1 MSEWR
6 ADPVTGRWVVI
17 AADEPLRRRDFDLDP
32 VIPIDEAYCPLCEGE
47 EAAAGHEIAA
57 VRDGTPSDGPGWRL
71 RVVPNRVP
79 ALRVEAT
86 LDHRGDDLFERM
98 NGLGA
103 HEVVV
108 ETPRH
113 DATWATLPVEDLTL
127 VLAAWRDRIAD
138 LQRDS
143 RLRAALVFKNEG
155 VKAGARLAHPHSQV
169 VAMPLVPGALAEELA
184 GARRHFEA
192 SGRCLYCTL
201 VEQELA
207 AGTRLIASTAAA
219 VVLAPFAARW
229 PFETWLLPRAHHAR
243 FELAPASLLAEVAA
257 TLQPV
262 LRTIA
267 ARLEEPALNVV
278 LHSTPYAEADDA
290 IYHWHLEI
298 VPRVLRASGFDLG
311 SGTAINPV
319 SPEEAARVL
328 RR

>member
-1 MSEWR
+1 M
-6 ADPVTGRWVVI
+6 
-17 AADEPLRRRDFDLDP
+17 
-32 VIPIDEAYCPLCEGE
+32 
-47 EAAAGHEIAA
+47 
-57 VRDGTPSDGPGWRL
+57 RDGTPSDGPGWRL

-86 LDHRGDDLFERM
+86 LDHRGDGLFERM

-127 VLAAWRDRIAD
+127 VLAAWRDRMAD

-169 VAMPLVPGALAEELA
+169 VAMPVVPPRRWPRRWPARAVTSRRPA
-184 GARRHFEA
+184 GACTA
-192 SGRCLYCTL
+192 TL

-207 AGTRLIASTAAA
+207 AGTRVIASTAAA

-243 FELAPASLLAEVAA
+243 FEAGAG
-257 TLQPV
+257 
-262 LRTIA
+262 IA
-267 ARLEEPALNVV
+267 AG
-278 LHSTPYAEADDA
+278 
-290 IYHWHLEI
+290 
-298 VPRVLRASGFDLG
+298 RASPRRCSRCCG
-311 SGTAINPV
+311 P
-319 SPEEAARVL
+319 SPPAWRS
-328 RR
+328 RP

>member
-47 EAAAGHEIAA
+47 EAVAGHEISA

-86 LDHRGDDLFERM
+86 LDHRGDGLLERM

-127 VLAAWRDRIAD
+127 VLAAWRDRMAD

-169 VAMPLVPGALAEELA
+169 VAMPIVPEALAEEVA

-192 SGRCLYCTL
+192 SGRCLYCAL

-207 AGTRLIASTAAA
+207 AGTRVIASTAAA

-243 FELAPASLLAEVAA
+243 FELAPTSLLAEVAA
-257 TLQPV
+257 ILQPV
-262 LRTIA
+262 LRTVA

-278 LHSTPYAEADDA
+278 LHSTPYAEADEA
-290 IYHWHLEI
+290 VYHWHLEI

-319 SPEEAARVL
+319 SPEETARVL